1 MAPSKNFI
9 MDLARLAVAAAW
21 ADGELANE
29 EINALKDLLFGV
41 EHVTEDDWKVLE
53 MYMDHPV
60 SEEESQ
66 ELLER
71 VVEGIQSQQH
81 RALVIQ
87 TLRAVFE
94 ADGEVTAEEAAL
106 LQEVEGAVA
115 STGSGVFSLFT
126 KAFKSAMG
134 QRQRQAKSTS
144 LRETKLSDYVENTIY
159 YRFQRKQ
166 EEDGVVVDLPEGELR
181 KLCLAA
187 GMMARVAHVDDEFS
201 EKELA
206 GVAAVITERWKVTP
220 EVGKLV
226 AELTCEEAT
235 RTLDFSRIA
244 YNYFSCTSHEE
255 RQVFLVTLFR
265 IANACEG
272 TSHDEI
278 EEIRQIA
285 SVLKLSHDDFIAAK
299 LTIPREDRG
308 GL

>member
-41 EHVTEDDWKVLE
+41 EHLTEDDWKVLE

-66 ELLER
+66 ELLGR
-71 VVEGIQSQQH
+71 VVEGIHSQQH

-106 LQEVEGAVA
+106 LQEVEGAV
-115 STGSGVFSLFT
+115 TGAGAGVFALFS
-126 KAFKSAMG
+126 KAIKSAMG
-134 QRQRQAKSTS
+134 QRQARAKSTS
-144 LRETKLSDYVENTIY
+144 LRETKLSDYVENTIF

-166 EEDGVVVDLPEGELR
+166 EEGGVAVDLSDGEMR

-187 GMMARVAHVDDEFS
+187 GLMARVAHVDDEIS

-206 GVAAVITERWKVTP
+206 GVAAVIAEGWKVIP
-220 EVGKLV
+220 EVAKLV

-235 RTLDFSRIA
+235 RTLDFPRIA

-255 RQVFLVTLFR
+255 RQGFLATLFR

-285 SVLKLSHDDFIAAK
+285 KVLKLSHDDFIAAK
-299 LTIPREDRG
+299 LTIPRAERG

>member
-1 MAPSKNFI
+1 MAPSKNFM

-41 EHVTEDDWKVLE
+41 EHITEDDWKVLE

-71 VVEGIQSQQH
+71 VVEGIHSQNH
-81 RALVIQ
+81 GALVVQ

-94 ADGEVTAEEAAL
+94 ADGEVTAEVAEL
-106 LQEVEGAVA
+106 LQEFEGAVA
-115 STGSGVFSLFT
+115 NADSGVFSLFS
-126 KAFKSAMG
+126 KAIKSAMG
-134 QRQRQAKSTS
+134 QRQVRAKSTS

-159 YRFQRKQ
+159 YRFQRKR
-166 EEDGVVVDLPEGELR
+166 EEGAVEIDLPDVELR

-187 GMMARVAHVDDEFS
+187 GMMARSAHVDDEIS

-206 GVAAVITERWKVTP
+206 GVTAVVVERWSVSV
-220 EVGKLV
+220 EVAQLV

-235 RTLDFSRIA
+235 RMLDFPRIA
-244 YNYFSCTSHEE
+244 YNYFSCTTHEE
-255 RQVFLVTLFR
+255 RQQFLVTLFR
-265 IANACEG
+265 IANVCQG

-299 LTIPREDRG
+299 LTVPREDRG